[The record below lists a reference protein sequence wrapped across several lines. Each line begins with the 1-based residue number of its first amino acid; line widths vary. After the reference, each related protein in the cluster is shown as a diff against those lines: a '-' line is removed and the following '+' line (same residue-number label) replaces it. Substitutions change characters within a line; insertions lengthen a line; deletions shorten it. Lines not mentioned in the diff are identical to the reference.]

1 MMNKVAIIT
10 GGCSGM
16 GLETAKRLARTG
28 KWKLHLLDYNPAAAK
43 TALEAIPGAKV
54 HHVNVTLYDN
64 LSSVFQ
70 SVFDAEG
77 QIDFVFANAGI
88 VERHIFYEKQTT
100 QGSQPPPAPNTL
112 TLDINL
118 TAVIS
123 TAYLALHYFRLSP
136 HKGQGASIVMTASCG
151 GLVSHDH
158 EMGRRRE
165 LIVANLPDQY
175 PSEYTPVYSASKAG
189 VVHFVRSIAYSFH
202 QEGIRAY
209 AICPGTVRTN
219 LLLADEWKSFPEEY
233 FTPISKIAE
242 TVEMLVNGGN
252 MQDSAGNKV
261 TGDDNYG
268 LVVEVNGK
276 NHYFREQVP
285 FCDEAMKQVMT
296 ATSMKN
302 QQAVFDEV
310 KRREAAGK
318 ANL

>member
-1 MMNKVAIIT
+1 MTSKVAIIT

-16 GLETAKRLARTG
+16 GLETAKRLAQTG

-54 HHVNVTLYDN
+54 HHVNVTSYDS
-64 LSSVFQ
+64 LASVFQ
-70 SVFDAEG
+70 SVFDSEG

-88 VERHIFYEKQTT
+88 VERHSFYEKQTT

-123 TAYLALHYFRLSP
+123 TTYLALHYFRLSP

-151 GLVSHDH
+151 GL
-158 EMGRRRE
+158 
-165 LIVANLPDQY
+165 Y

-252 MQDSAGNKV
+252 VQDSAGKRV
-261 TGDDNYG
+261 TNEDNYG
-268 LVVEVNGK
+268 LAVEVNGK
-276 NHYFREQVP
+276 NHYFRDQVP
-285 FCDEAMKQVMT
+285 FCDEAMTQVMT

-310 KRREAAGK
+310 KRREAAEK
-318 ANL
+318 AKL

>member
-1 MMNKVAIIT
+1 MTKVAIIT

-16 GLETAKRLARTG
+16 GLETAKRLAQTG
-28 KWKLHLLDYNPAAAK
+28 KWKLHLLDYNPEAAK
-43 TALEAIPGAKV
+43 IALQAIPEAKT
-54 HHVNVTLYDN
+54 HHANVTSYDN
-64 LSSVFQ
+64 LASVFQ
-70 SVFDAEG
+70 SVFDSEG

-88 VERHIFYEKQTT
+88 VERHSFYEKQTT
-100 QGSQPPPAPNTL
+100 KGSEPPPAPNML

-118 TAVIS
+118 AAVIS
-123 TAYLALHYFRLSP
+123 TTYLALHYFRLSP

-151 GLVSHDH
+151 GL
-158 EMGRRRE
+158 
-165 LIVANLPDQY
+165 Y

-209 AICPGTVRTN
+209 SICPGTVRTN
-219 LLLADEWKSFPEEY
+219 LLLADEWKSFPAEY

-242 TVEMLVNGGN
+242 TVEMLVNGGD
-252 MQDSAGNKV
+252 MQDSAGKKV
-261 TGDDNYG
+261 TDEDNYG
-268 LVVEVNGK
+268 LAVEVNGK
-276 NHYFREQVP
+276 NHYFRDQVP
-285 FCDEAMKQVMT
+285 FCDEAMKQVMI

-310 KRREAAGK
+310 KKREAAEK

>member
-1 MMNKVAIIT
+1 MTSKVAIIT

-16 GLETAKRLARTG
+16 GLETANRLAQTG
-28 KWKLHLLDYNPAAAK
+28 KWKLHLLDFNPAAAK

-54 HHVNVTLYDN
+54 HHVNVTSYDN
-64 LSSVFQ
+64 LASVFQ

-88 VERHIFYEKQTT
+88 VERHSFYEKQTT

-123 TAYLALHYFRLSP
+123 TTYLALHYFRLSP

-151 GLVSHDH
+151 GL
-158 EMGRRRE
+158 
-165 LIVANLPDQY
+165 Y

-219 LLLADEWKSFPEEY
+219 LLLADEWKSFPGEY

-252 MQDSAGNKV
+252 MQDSAGKKV
-261 TGDDNYG
+261 TDDDNYG
-268 LVVEVNGK
+268 LAVEVNGK
-276 NHYFREQVP
+276 NHYFRDQMP

-310 KRREAAGK
+310 KKREAAGRAK
-318 ANL
+318 L